1 MKSKSNFFSRLST
14 LDKIVLG
21 VIALL
26 AVVTVIL
33 NILDGA
39 GLKLSNASLMLYLPI
54 VALVALVVWGGTAL
68 IRRIN
73 GKVTKI
79 VVGSC
84 AVMVLMI
91 ALMVGFTYLSLV
103 TYTALPHAYK
113 TLSDPSGKHTLLV
126 LWQFDADSQR
136 NEESIQQRKDA
147 RRALYP
153 ETTEETIA
161 DDVTVAFEAY
171 PTVLGGL
178 FYRSN
183 ADAEGRVYLAYTGNV
198 APMNSLESA
207 LPTPAPTEA
216 AATTA
221 APAETEAPVET
232 AAPAE
237 TAAAAA
243 TAEAAPVEL
252 IDTPH
257 GTMMLEWLDDDTTAH
272 FYVKDPGTAEGG
284 EYTLRLGK

>member
-14 LDKIVLG
+14 VDKIVLG

-39 GLKLSNASLMLYLPI
+39 GLKLSNAPLMLYLPI

-161 DDVTVAFEAY
+161 DVTVAFEAY
-171 PTVLGGL
+171 PLALGGL

-207 LPTPAPTEA
+207 LPTPAPTGA